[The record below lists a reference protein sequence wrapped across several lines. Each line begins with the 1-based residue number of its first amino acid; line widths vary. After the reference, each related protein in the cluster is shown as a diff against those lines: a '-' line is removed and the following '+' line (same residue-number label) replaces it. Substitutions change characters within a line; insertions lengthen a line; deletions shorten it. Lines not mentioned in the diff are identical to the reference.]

1 MQDLNFNRKRRTA
14 QKSTGRQGRR
24 PAGRGLRF
32 EDRKRKLRFE
42 KKPSRSAAS
51 LAMEAFR
58 WAVEI
63 AIVCAAAFLIVLAF
77 GERVSSAGDSM
88 SPTLANG
95 DVVLVNRV
103 IYNIKDPAR
112 GDIIIYRDND
122 NVHYSIKR
130 VVGLPGETVQI
141 TDGTIYIDGEAV
153 TEDIYVSEISYAGVA
168 KDPVELGEDE
178 YFVLGDNAD
187 ASNDSRT
194 PGVGNVSRSEI
205 YGKAWFAARS
215 EENFG
220 FLS

>member
-1 MQDLNFNRKRRTA
+1 MQDLNFKRKRRRG
-14 QKSTGRQGRR
+14 KNKPRRQEMRR
-24 PAGRGLRF
+24 QSGSLKF

-42 KKPSRSAAS
+42 KKPARSAAS
-51 LAMEAFR
+51 LAAEGIR

-63 AIVCAAAFLIVLAF
+63 AIVCAAAFLVVLAF

-88 SPTLANG
+88 NPTLANG

-112 GDIIIYRDND
+112 GDIIVYRESGSA
-122 NVHYSIKR
+122 HYSIKR

-141 TDGTIYIDGEAV
+141 TDGNVYIDGEPV
-153 TEDIYVSEISYAGVA
+153 TEDIYVSEINYAGVA
-168 KDPVELGEDE
+168 EEPVELGEDE
-178 YFVLGDNAD
+178 YFVIGDNAD
-187 ASNDSRT
+187 ASDDSRT
-194 PGVGNVSRSEI
+194 PGAGNVSRGEI
-205 YGKAWFAARS
+205 YGQAWFVAQS